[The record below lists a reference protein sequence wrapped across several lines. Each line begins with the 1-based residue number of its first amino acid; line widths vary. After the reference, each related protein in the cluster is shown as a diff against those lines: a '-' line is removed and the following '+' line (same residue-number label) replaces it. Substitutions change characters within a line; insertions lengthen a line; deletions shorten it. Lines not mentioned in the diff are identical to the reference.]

1 MMRRFSVLALV
12 CAGLLGLAACG
23 QQSQENATGQ
33 AIKSDGAPYT
43 GVGQSQYV
51 QGGWAPGDK
60 GSWEQQLKSRTQ
72 YGQNDYQRIGAQQQ

>member
-1 MMRRFSVLALV
+1 
-12 CAGLLGLAACG
+12 
-23 QQSQENATGQ
+23 
-33 AIKSDGAPYT
+33 
-43 GVGQSQYV
+43 V